1 MEGGD
6 GPLTVGV
13 GLFESMRP
21 IITHTQK
28 RNARHGQRERG
39 SGTVINI
46 FPEIIPTW
54 RRKSRKYIH

>member
-1 MEGGD
+1 MENEGGD

-13 GLFESMRP
+13 GPFESMRP
-21 IITHTQK
+21 IITHIEK

-39 SGTVINI
+39 TIINI

-54 RRKSRKYIH
+54 RRKSRKSIH